1 MPEKSTPLESD
12 VYEYIA
18 FLVSSALRL
27 YEEPV
32 YGSLRLLDAARRFI
46 NLVLAHGMIKD
57 AALVNELRTLLEK
70 IDWGISN
77 LWRDPVKLREFLAEL
92 NVELAGKYLGLLEH

>member
-1 MPEKSTPLESD
+1 MLEKSASLETD
-12 VYEYIA
+12 VHEYIA

-46 NLVLAHGMIKD
+46 NFVLAYGMVKD
-57 AALVNELRTLLEK
+57 PTLVNELRTLVEK

-77 LWRDPVKLREFLAEL
+77 LWRDPERLREFLAEL
-92 NVELAGKYLGLLEH
+92 NVELAEKYLRLLE